1 MNIREELHKEDHPP
15 DALYSWEDAASGL
28 DLHRL
33 GVVFRVVIVIA
44 AVCFALLQF
53 GSKSADP
60 TPGAFSMLLGLAE
73 IITTIMSIIGI
84 SRFGA
89 RSPASVGGGM
99 GFAVMCMV
107 GVVLA
112 EAWALWV
119 IWRVIQ
125 FVDAVKHGH
134 YPDIGGLEQSA
145 EHLPYVNVAAGV
157 AGLIAILF
165 VLAAIRRV
173 GLAVGN
179 EDLADS
185 ASRNQLAIMILA
197 VGYGIVIK
205 LATDRHAGDGALVLL
220 LGFAIY
226 ALVVLISY
234 IALLKRA
241 VDAMRAPSHLPMAS
255 VIS

>member
-1 MNIREELHKEDHPP
+1 MNIHEELHKGDQPEP
-15 DALYSWEDAASGL
+15 LFSWEEAASGL

-33 GVVFRVVIVIA
+33 GVIFRVVVVVL

-53 GSKSADP
+53 GSKGDP
-60 TPGAFSMLLGLAE
+60 TPGAFALLLGLAE
-73 IITTIMSIIGI
+73 TITTIMSIIGI
-84 SRFGA
+84 ARFGA
-89 RSPASVGGGM
+89 KAPASIGGGM
-99 GFAVMCMV
+99 SFAVMCFV
-107 GVVLA
+107 GVALA

-125 FVDAVKHGH
+125 AVDALKHGRD
-134 YPDIGGLEQSA
+134 YDFGGLVSSA
-145 EHLPYVNVAAGV
+145 ENLPYVQVAAGV

-173 GLAVGN
+173 GLAVN
-179 EDLADS
+179 QEDLADS
-185 ASRNQLAIMILA
+185 ASRNQMAVMILA

-205 LATDRHAGDGALVLL
+205 LASSRGAGDGALILL

-234 IALLKRA
+234 IAILKRG
-241 VDAMRAPSHLPMAS
+241 VEAMRSPSQLPIAS
-255 VIS
+255 IRQA